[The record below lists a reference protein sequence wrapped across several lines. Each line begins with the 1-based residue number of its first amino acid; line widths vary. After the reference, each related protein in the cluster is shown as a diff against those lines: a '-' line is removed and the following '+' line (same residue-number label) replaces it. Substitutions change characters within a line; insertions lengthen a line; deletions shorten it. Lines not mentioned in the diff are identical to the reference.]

1 LNPAKHTAL
10 LFLVS
15 VFLFSGCGVKSVRT
29 VSSPTPQRKSAKLF
43 VPKNLSFLSTLELV
57 PKNDI
62 PSFSDDLDRD
72 SLNLAV
78 ERSLQYLSRLRDGDA
93 FTFGLRQVAV
103 KEIRETLTTF
113 REIMN
118 EPVSDNVK
126 EEKIRN
132 SFDFYQ
138 STGDDGEGRV
148 IFTGYYEPALKGSFT
163 KTERYRYPLYRPP
176 GEWKYGNNRFMG
188 NKAGNDDAALHFT
201 RAEIDGKG
209 ALTGKNLEMLWVDDY
224 ISLFFLHIQGSG
236 KVELPDGGIIRVGYA
251 QSNGYPYRSIA
262 NNMIENG
269 ILTRAGSSQQAIRKY
284 LEEHPEEAP
293 AILSYNERYVFFRI
307 VESGPHGAL
316 DVPVTAG
323 RTIASDP
330 DVFPKGALALIR
342 ARKPVI
348 EKGSVISWAP
358 FSRFVLNQ
366 DAGNAIKGPGR
377 IDIFCGSGDEALEVA
392 GRLKEAGELFF
403 LIKK

>member
-1 LNPAKHTAL
+1 MNPAKQTAL
-10 LFLVS
+10 FLLVLI
-15 VFLFSGCGVKSVRT
+15 FLFSGCGVKSVRT
-29 VSSPTPQRKSAKLF
+29 VSAPSPQRKSAKLF
-43 VPKNLSFLSTLELV
+43 IPKNPSYLSTLELV
-57 PKNDI
+57 PSKNI
-62 PSFSDDLDRD
+62 PSFSDDIDRD
-72 SLNLAV
+72 SLNMAI
-78 ERSLQYLSRLRDGDA
+78 ERSLLYLNRLREEDV
-93 FTFGLRQVAV
+93 FYFGFRQVAV
-103 KEIRETLTTF
+103 KGIKETLTAF
-113 REIMN
+113 RGIMN
-118 EPVSDNVK
+118 DPVPDDVK
-126 EEKIRN
+126 EEKIRDN
-132 SFDFYQ
+132 FDFYQ

-148 IFTGYYEPALKGSFT
+148 IFTGYYEPFLKGSFT

-176 GEWKYGNNRFMG
+176 GEGRYANDRLMR
-188 NKAGNDDAALHFT
+188 NKAGNDEAVHYT

-209 ALTGKNLEMLWVDDY
+209 ALAGKNLEMLWVDDF

-236 KVELPDGGIIRVGYA
+236 KIELPDGGFIRVGYA

-262 NNMIENG
+262 NHMMESG
-269 ILTRAGSSQQAIRKY
+269 KLTKAGSSQQAIKRY

-323 RTIASDP
+323 RSIASDP
-330 DVFPKGALALIR
+330 DVFPKGALALVR

-348 EKGSVISWAP
+348 EKGTVVSWTP

-377 IDIFCGSGDEALEVA
+377 IDIFCGSGDEALNVA